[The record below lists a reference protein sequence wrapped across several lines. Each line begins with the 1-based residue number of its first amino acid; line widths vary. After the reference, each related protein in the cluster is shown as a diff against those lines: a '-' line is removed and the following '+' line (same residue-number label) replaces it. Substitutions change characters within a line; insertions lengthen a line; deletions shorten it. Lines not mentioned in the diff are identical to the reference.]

1 MVFINSSEASQAN
14 NHQIAIAQTT
24 IEALAELL
32 RLLLAQKEARQEGD
46 RSEKESESTSPMTDE
61 EWDRISQSWEQD
73 IVDDW
78 WKRYQAIPDPTPSSP
93 ESSSTLV
100 PLGNFLDKGDPDF
113 ADLPFAPIN
122 PAPLSGGNQPV
133 LEASD
138 RPVLSFDEFRQQV
151 MAGVA
156 VTLVDKLG
164 VDGKYEAENYTIQS
178 SVLDG
183 GQVYEIRDLDGNCI
197 ASFGLDRDR
206 DRDPPATFI
215 KDATT
220 LDEQL
225 DFTETAF
232 QTVTVDVADLTREQ
246 GYLAAIDKLG
256 DLAPAG
262 SRGVVLAEN
271 ALTITSHSHFKGN
284 DYTIH
289 QDVGGDITISQNH
302 TGTPILQTHKG
313 KIASQSLTHAD
324 LVKFKGVYEQMKTE
338 SSRTRNEVPMLKSAV
353 SPVRSTPNLELG

>member
-32 RLLLAQKEARQEGD
+32 RLLLAQKEALQQQGD

-61 EWDRISQSWEQD
+61 EWDRLSQSWEQD

-93 ESSSTLV
+93 ESASALI

-113 ADLPFAPIN
+113 ANLPLAPIN
-122 PAPLSGGNQPV
+122 PSPLSGSDRPV

-138 RPVLSFDEFRQQV
+138 RPVISFDEFRQQV

-156 VTLVDKLG
+156 VALVEKLG
-164 VDGKYEAENYTIQS
+164 VDGKYAAEDYTIQR

-183 GQVYEIRDLDGNCI
+183 GQVYEIQDLDGNCI

-206 DRDPPATFI
+206 YPPATFME
-215 KDATT
+215 DATT
-220 LDEQL
+220 LDARI

-271 ALTITSHSHFKGN
+271 ALTITNHSHFKGN

-289 QDVGGDITISQNH
+289 QDIGGDITISNNH
-302 TGTPILQTHKG
+302 TGAPILQTQKG
-313 KIASQSLTHAD
+313 KISTQSLTHAD
-324 LVKFKGVYEQMKTE
+324 LVKFKEVYEQMETQ
-338 SSRTRNEVPMLKSAV
+338 SSIVRSAPPLLKSAV
-353 SPVRSTPNLELG
+353 PPVRSAPDLELG

>member
-32 RLLLAQKEARQEGD
+32 RSLLAQKEARQEGD
-46 RSEKESESTSPMTDE
+46 RSEQESESNSPMTDE
-61 EWDRISQSWEQD
+61 EWERLSQSWEQD

-93 ESSSTLV
+93 ESTSALI
-100 PLGNFLDKGDPDF
+100 PLGNFLDKDDPDF
-113 ADLPFAPIN
+113 ANLPFAPIN
-122 PAPLSGGNQPV
+122 PSPLSGSDRPV

-138 RPVLSFDEFRQQV
+138 RPVISFDEFRQQV

-156 VTLVDKLG
+156 VALVEKLG
-164 VDGKYEAENYTIQS
+164 VDGKYAAEDYRIQK

-183 GQVYEIRDLDGNCI
+183 GQVYEIQDLDGNCI

-206 DRDPPATFI
+206 YPPATFME
-215 KDATT
+215 DATT
-220 LDEQL
+220 LDDQL

-289 QDVGGDITISQNH
+289 QDVGGDITISHNH
-302 TGTPILQTHKG
+302 TGTPILQTQKG
-313 KIASQSLTHAD
+313 KISTQSLTHAD
-324 LVKFKGVYEQMKTE
+324 LVKFKEVYEQMETQ
-338 SSRTRNEVPMLKSAV
+338 SSRVRSDPPILKSAV
-353 SPVRSTPNLELG
+353 PPVRSAPDLELG

>member
-32 RLLLAQKEARQEGD
+32 KLLLAQKEALHQQSD
-46 RSEKESESTSPMTDE
+46 RSEKESESTSSMTDE
-61 EWDRISQSWEQD
+61 EWDKISQKWEQD
-73 IVDDW
+73 IMDDW
-78 WKRYQAIPDPTPSSP
+78 WKRYQAVPDPTPSSP
-93 ESSSTLV
+93 ESASVLI

-113 ADLPFAPIN
+113 ANLPFAPIN
-122 PAPLSGGNQPV
+122 PSPLSGSNQPV

-138 RPVLSFDEFRQQV
+138 RPVISFDEFRQQV

-156 VTLVDKLG
+156 VALVEKLG
-164 VDGKYEAENYTIQS
+164 VDGKYAAEDYTIQR
-178 SVLDG
+178 SVLDSE
-183 GQVYEIRDLDGNCI
+183 QVYEIQDLDGNCI

-206 DRDPPATFI
+206 DPPATFME
-215 KDATT
+215 DATT
-220 LDEQL
+220 LDDRI

-246 GYLAAIDKLG
+246 GYLAAVDKLG

-271 ALTITSHSHFKGN
+271 ALTITSHSNFKGN
-284 DYTIH
+284 DYTIVR
-289 QDVGGDITISQNH
+289 DVGGDITISNNH
-302 TGTPILQTHKG
+302 TDAPILQTQKG
-313 KIASQSLTHAD
+313 KISTQSLTHAD
-324 LVKFKGVYEQMKTE
+324 LVKFKEVYEQMETQ
-338 SSRTRNEVPMLKSAV
+338 SSIVRSAPPLLKSAV
-353 SPVRSTPNLELG
+353 PPVRSAPDLELG

>member
-1 MVFINSSEASQAN
+1 MVFINASEASQAN

-32 RLLLAQKEARQEGD
+32 RLLLAQKEARQESD
-46 RSEKESESTSPMTDE
+46 RAEKESESTSSMTDE
-61 EWDRISQSWEQD
+61 EWDRLSHSWEQD

-78 WKRYQAIPDPTPSSP
+78 WKRYQAVPDPTPSSP
-93 ESSSTLV
+93 ESSSALI
-100 PLGNFLDKGDPDF
+100 PLGNFLDKGEPDF
-113 ADLPFAPIN
+113 ANLPFAPIN
-122 PAPLSGGNQPV
+122 PSPLSGSNQPV

-156 VTLVDKLG
+156 VALVEKLG
-164 VDGKYEAENYTIQS
+164 GDGKYEAEDYTIQR
-178 SVLDG
+178 SVLDS

-206 DRDPPATFI
+206 YPPATFME
-215 KDATT
+215 DATT
-220 LDEQL
+220 LDDQI

-284 DYTIH
+284 DYTIQ
-289 QDVGGDITISQNH
+289 QDVGGDITISHNH
-302 TGTPILQTHKG
+302 TGTPILQTQKG

-324 LVKFKGVYEQMKTE
+324 LVKFKEVYEQMETE
-338 SSRTRNEVPMLKSAV
+338 SSRVRSAPPMLKSAAP
-353 SPVRSTPNLELG
+353 PVRSTPDLELG

>member
-1 MVFINSSEASQAN
+1 MVFINASEASQAN

-32 RLLLAQKEARQEGD
+32 RLLLAQKEARQQGD
-46 RSEKESESTSPMTDE
+46 CSEQESVTSPITDT
-61 EWDRISQSWEQD
+61 EWDRLSQSWEQD

-78 WKRYQAIPDPTPSSP
+78 WKRYQAVPDPSPSSP
-93 ESSSTLV
+93 ESSSALI

-113 ADLPFAPIN
+113 ANLPFAPIN
-122 PAPLSGGNQPV
+122 PSPLSGSNQPV

-138 RPVLSFDEFRQQV
+138 RPVISFDEFRQQV

-156 VTLVDKLG
+156 VALVEKLG
-164 VDGKYEAENYTIQS
+164 IDGKYAAEDYRIQK

-183 GQVYEIRDLDGNCI
+183 GLVYEIQDFDGNCI
-197 ASFGLDRDR
+197 ASFGLDR

-220 LDEQL
+220 LDDRI

-232 QTVTVDVADLTREQ
+232 QTITVDVADLTREQ

-289 QDVGGDITISQNH
+289 QDVGGDITISHNH
-302 TGTPILQTHKG
+302 TGASILQTQKG
-313 KIASQSLTHAD
+313 KIAAQSLTHAD
-324 LVKFKGVYEQMKTE
+324 LVKFKDVYEQMKTE
-338 SSRTRNEVPMLKSAV
+338 SSRTRNEVPMLKSAG
-353 SPVRSTPNLELG
+353 SPVRSAPNLELG